1 MPFPGWARRQ
11 ARIGCSMPRSCF
23 MNGGTIMHRRN
34 IMLAVAFGAA
44 VLAGVWASG
53 ALNAQ
58 QPGFK
63 RTELQRHDL
72 GTPGREVVQA
82 RAEFDTGASIGKHT
96 HPGEEFGYILEG
108 SLEFEIAGKPNATLK
123 AGDAFF
129 IPPETVHAA
138 KNVGKGDLRGREGEA
153 AGHHGGEGDRGVH
166 SHEVAR
172 HSRDAPGSGPAR
184 GTPALAPSAPRSRCC
199 RWWTRNGS
207 SSRAASASRDH
218 GLRAGDR
225 AAHLSCQHVVLTG
238 SESRVEDSRSDPRF
252 PGHPAVQ
259 AIIWVLRTPRPES
272 ERLSG
277 STTALRPLPRPS
289 PKSPSEMVG
298 ANYKELRTEK
308 TQVDSSD
315 PRTAGLQ

>member
-1 MPFPGWARRQ
+1 
-11 ARIGCSMPRSCF
+11 

-72 GTPGREVVQA
+72 GIPGREVVQA

-138 KNVGKGDLRGREGEA
+138 KNVGKG
-153 AGHHGGEGDRGVH
+153 
-166 SHEVAR
+166 
-172 HSRDAPGSGPAR
+172 PAKV
-184 GTPALAPSAPRSRCC
+184 LA
-199 RWWTRNGS
+199 TY
-207 SSRAASASRDH
+207 
-218 GLRAGDR
+218 
-225 AAHLSCQHVVLTG
+225 VVEKG
-238 SESRVEDSRSDPRF
+238 K
-252 PGHPAVQ
+252 
-259 AIIWVLRTPRPES
+259 
-272 ERLSG
+272 
-277 STTALRPLPRPS
+277 PLAT
-289 PKSPSEMVG
+289 MVG
-298 ANYKELRTEK
+298 KE
-308 TQVDSSD
+308 
-315 PRTAGLQ
+315 TATATVPKK